1 MQVRHLLT
9 YLISLPKT
17 IFFNFKCLPINQAIH
32 LPIFVAYNVK
42 LLNLK
47 KNVIS
52 IETVVKFGLVRI
64 GFSGTE
70 IISSNRSLI
79 DLKQGK
85 VIFKGKSVIT
95 KGCTISVTGGTI
107 ILGNNFYANRNCF
120 ISCTDRLVVGNNVL
134 LGWSVI
140 LFDSAGHTLS
150 YDGKKKIKM
159 TEEIVIGNHVWI
171 CAEAH
176 LLKGSKIADGS
187 VVAYSSLVTGYFVE
201 KNCLI
206 GGIPAKILRKGVS
219 WEK

>member
-17 IFFNFKCLPINQAIH
+17 IFFNFRCLPINQAIH

-95 KGCTISVTGGTI
+95 KLVLQEEPSFWAI
-107 ILGNNFYANRNCF
+107 IFMR
-120 ISCTDRLVVGNNVL
+120 I
-134 LGWSVI
+134 
-140 LFDSAGHTLS
+140 
-150 YDGKKKIKM
+150 
-159 TEEIVIGNHVWI
+159 EIVLYRV
-171 CAEAH
+171 
-176 LLKGSKIADGS
+176 
-187 VVAYSSLVTGYFVE
+187 
-201 KNCLI
+201 LI
-206 GGIPAKILRKGVS
+206 GLLLVITYF
-219 WEK
+219 

>member
-1 MQVRHLLT
+1 M
-9 YLISLPKT
+9 
-17 IFFNFKCLPINQAIH
+17 
-32 LPIFVAYNVK
+32 
-42 LLNLK
+42 
-47 KNVIS
+47 
-52 IETVVKFGLVRI
+52 
-64 GFSGTE
+64 
-70 IISSNRSLI
+70 
-79 DLKQGK
+79 
-85 VIFKGKSVIT
+85 
-95 KGCTISVTGGTI
+95 
-107 ILGNNFYANRNCF
+107 GNNFYANRNCF

-134 LGWSVI
+134 LGWNVI

-206 GGIPAKILRKGVS
+206 GGIPAKTLRKGVS